1 LDGDAGGTSPDVVWQ
16 PGLIERDERWESTG
30 QQGATI
36 WFTGL
41 SGSGKS
47 TIASA
52 CEGLLVASGRAAYML
67 DGDNIRHGLSGD
79 LGFSDEDRGENMR
92 RVAEVARLFA
102 DSGTIALVALI
113 SPYLAGRRNARAI
126 HEGAGLKFLEVFV
139 DTPLEVCEE
148 RDVKGFYA
156 LARTGQM
163 PGFTGV
169 DGPFERPEAPDL
181 VLTPDD
187 GPAVA
192 AATRVLDLLA

>member
-1 LDGDAGGTSPDVVWQ
+1 LEVDAGGTSPDVVWQ
-16 PGLIERDERWESTG
+16 PGLIGRAERWESTG

-52 CEGLLVASGRAAYML
+52 CESLLVASGRAAYML

-102 DSGTIALVALI
+102 DSGTVALVALI
-113 SPYLAGRRNARAI
+113 SPYRAGRRSARAI
-126 HEGAGLKFLEVFV
+126 HEDVGLKFVEVFV

-156 LARTGQM
+156 LARAGEM

-169 DGPFERPEAPDL
+169 DGPFERPEEPDL
-181 VLTPDD
+181 VLSTDD
-187 GPAVA
+187 GPALA
-192 AATRVLDLLA
+192 AATRVLDLLG

>member
-1 LDGDAGGTSPDVVWQ
+1 
-16 PGLIERDERWESTG
+16 
-30 QQGATI
+30 
-36 WFTGL
+36 
-41 SGSGKS
+41 
-47 TIASA
+47 
-52 CEGLLVASGRAAYML
+52 
-67 DGDNIRHGLSGD
+67 
-79 LGFSDEDRGENMR
+79 MR

-102 DSGTIALVALI
+102 DSGTVALVALI
-113 SPYLAGRRNARAI
+113 SPYRAGRQSARAI
-126 HEGAGLKFLEVFV
+126 HEDVGLKFLEVFV

-156 LARTGQM
+156 LARAGEM

-187 GPAVA
+187 GPALA